1 MDPTFYAGFAAGLA
15 TSLLWAL
22 TSLCFAAGG
31 RRIGPTLVNGLRL
44 YVAIVLLTGMVWI
57 TTGEPWPV
65 LTDRQF
71 LLLAASSVVG
81 IVIGDQALFTAF
93 VDIGPRL
100 SLLLMSTAPIWAAL
114 LGWIVLGESL
124 AWPALVGIA
133 VTIGGVAW
141 VIMERTSVKADE
153 RAHPH
158 RVRGIVLAL
167 IGSMC
172 QGGGLLISKAGM
184 GHGWLPED
192 EHLGPLAATQ
202 VRIAVAIVCMTPVLL
217 VRWRI
222 QSQRRAMPI
231 PRRTLKIGLAFTA
244 LGAFVGPFLG
254 MWMSLVTADL
264 TPVAVAQTLCSL
276 APVMI
281 LPMAAWHGDAV
292 TRRAVFGAC
301 VAVAGVAL
309 LALLPAILPESWT
322 KGAAERE
329 SDPRLPLQ
337 ETWSEPSTA
346 DPTVEPASPTRSP
359 GGK

>member
-1 MDPTFYAGFAAGLA
+1 MAATFYAGFAAGLV

-44 YVAIVLLTGMVWI
+44 YVAIVLLTLMVFFTSGDW
-57 TTGEPWPV
+57 WPA
-65 LTDRQF
+65 LNDRQL
-71 LLLAASSVVG
+71 LLLALSSLIG

-100 SLLLMSTAPIWAAL
+100 SLLLMSTAPIWAAV
-114 LGWIVLGESL
+114 LGWMVLGETL
-124 AWPALVGIA
+124 AWPAMIGIA

-141 VIMERTSVKADE
+141 VIMERRSVKADE
-153 RAHPH
+153 QAHPH

-184 GHGWLPED
+184 GHGWMPEED
-192 EHLGPLAATQ
+192 HDGPLGATQ
-202 VRIAVAIVCMTPVLL
+202 VSIAVAILCMSPVLL

-222 QSQRRAMPI
+222 QSQRQALPI
-231 PRRTLKIGLAFTA
+231 PKRTLKIGLAFTA

-281 LPMAAWHGDAV
+281 LPMVAMQGEKV
-292 TRRAVFGAC
+292 SPRAVLGAI
-301 VAVAGVAL
+301 VAVCGVAI
-309 LALLPAILPESWT
+309 LALLPAVLDSDGPESPESSET
-322 KGAAERE
+322 GRE
-329 SDPRLPLQ
+329 SAAGSSRQ
-337 ETWSEPSTA
+337 GAW
-346 DPTVEPASPTRSP
+346 SPTEPRQP
-359 GGK
+359 A

>member
-1 MDPTFYAGFAAGLA
+1 MDPTFYAGFAAGLV

-44 YVAIVLLTGMVWI
+44 YVAILLLTGMVWI

-65 LTDRQF
+65 LSDRQF
-71 LLLAASSVVG
+71 ILLAASSLVG

-100 SLLLMSTAPIWAAL
+100 SLLMMSTAPIWAAV
-114 LGWIVLGESL
+114 LGWLVLGESL

-133 VTIGGVAW
+133 VTIAGVAW
-141 VIMERTSVKADE
+141 VIMERPTMKADE

-167 IGSMC
+167 VGSMC

-184 GHGWLPED
+184 GHGWLEPED
-192 EHLGPLAATQ
+192 HLGPLPATQ
-202 VRIAVAIVCMTPVLL
+202 VRIAVAIVCMTPVLIA
-217 VRWRI
+217 RWRF
-222 QSQRRAMPI
+222 QAGRNAPKI
-231 PRRTLKIGLAFTA
+231 PPRTLKIGLAFTA

-281 LPMAAWHGDAV
+281 LPMVAWSGDRV
-292 TRRAVFGAC
+292 SPRAVLGAC
-301 VAVAGVAL
+301 VAVGGVAI

-322 KGAAERE
+322 KSGPARE
-329 SDPRLPLQ
+329 S
-337 ETWSEPSTA
+337 E
-346 DPTVEPASPTRSP
+346 ASPALD
-359 GGK
+359 GG